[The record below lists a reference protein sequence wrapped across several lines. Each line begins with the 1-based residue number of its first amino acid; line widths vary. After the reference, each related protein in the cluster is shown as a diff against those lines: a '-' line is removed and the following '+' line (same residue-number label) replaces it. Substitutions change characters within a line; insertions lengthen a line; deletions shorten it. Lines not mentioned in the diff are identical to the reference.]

1 MRKVEAMKEE
11 LISYLYEL
19 TKGFPECGL
28 ESFSANQI
36 AESLGLS
43 RSTISSYLNQGCR
56 EGTLVK
62 VRQYPVLFFHKQSLV
77 EQGYAIASTDFDSLE
92 ALSQTKTSKKNK
104 STLEEVI
111 GAHGSLKEAIDQIK
125 TATLYPQ
132 GGLPILL
139 LGASGSGKTFLAS
152 KIHEFSV
159 EQKLIASDAPFIAYN
174 CAQYFSNPELLSSV
188 LFGYTKGAFTGADED
203 RPGLIEKADGGILFL
218 DEVHRL
224 SEEGQEKLFTFM
236 DTGLFS
242 PMGDNSIQKSAAVR
256 LVFATTENIYSAFL
270 PTFLRRLPVII
281 NLPKFQKRSQS
292 ERLQLVDS
300 FFVRESGILKKE
312 LHVSER
318 LTDFL
323 LSADLEGNVGKI
335 KNIVKYACA
344 NAYVHQ
350 QEEDAVKVRLLDLPR
365 EFTARFKEQVRPG
378 RKAQADRV
386 YLPNTVKQPQLQSRE
401 VNHLERFFK
410 DLEKDFGEF
419 SNHQLQT
426 KDFLNKSSQ
435 SVTLLMDELMFRE
448 SYEKD
453 ENLYSLLTYNL
464 RQIFENLHDSY
475 GFPQDGNLVVALAN
489 YLYIKGSKEVTLT
502 DALWPA
508 KRRKLLDFLGEA
520 LEVPYWYAKKLL
532 SKLAQQLDQ
541 EVYDDDLILVTFYF
555 YSLELSSVT
564 NEIKGL
570 VLAHGYSTASS
581 LANVANRMLKKN
593 VFSAY
598 DMPLDIS
605 LDKIETHLI
614 HYLDDNRTDA
624 GLILLVDM
632 GSLNQ
637 LGERL
642 EKRLRGPL
650 MIIDHVSTPLV
661 LEIGQQI
668 LNGKSIGEIDKGIES
683 ELHIRKQLIYP
694 QKEKKKAIL
703 TCCYTGIG
711 SATQIQEILQK
722 CLEER
727 AADCVILPYDYKK
740 LAQNKTYEMPFQLY
754 DVLMI
759 VGTEDPQIANVP
771 YIGLDQLVNG
781 ERIGQF
787 IELLQDYF
795 PIEEKDIED
804 ELIFNFSINKI
815 VENLT
820 ILDATKLLRL
830 VQTAVGQTEE
840 LLGESFTNNQL
851 FLLYLHCSCMVER
864 ILRKESVDEQA
875 DLAEYKQ
882 KYSHRL
888 DLIHHGFKDLESEY
902 TITIP
907 DLELRLINDIIGE

>member
-1 MRKVEAMKEE
+1 MKDE
-11 LISYLYEL
+11 LTSYLYDL
-19 TKGFPECGL
+19 TKGFPDCGL
-28 ESFSANQI
+28 EAFSANQI
-36 AESLGLS
+36 AETLGLS

-56 EGTLVK
+56 EKTLVK
-62 VRQYPVLFFHKQSLV
+62 VRQYPVLFFHKQALI
-77 EQGYAIASTDFDSLE
+77 EQGYAITSSDYDAVESMGRSKLT
-92 ALSQTKTSKKNK
+92 TKNA
-104 STLEEVI
+104 LEEVI

-125 TATLYPQ
+125 TAALYPD

-152 KIHEFSV
+152 KIYEFSV
-159 EQKLIASDAPFIAYN
+159 EQQLIDQEAPFIAYN
-174 CAQYFSNPELLSSV
+174 CAQYYSNPELLSSV
-188 LFGYTKGAFTGADED
+188 LFGYTKGAFTGADEN

-236 DTGLFS
+236 DTGVFS
-242 PMGDNSIQKSAAVR
+242 PMGGNSIQKKANVR
-256 LVFATTENIYSAFL
+256 LIFATTENIYSAFL

-292 ERLQLVDS
+292 ERLQLIDS
-300 FFVRESGILKKE
+300 FFVRESQILKKE
-312 LHVSER
+312 LHVSET

-323 LSADLEGNVGKI
+323 LTADLEGNVGKI

-350 QEEDAVKVRLLDLPR
+350 QDNPAVQVRLMDLPR
-365 EFTARFKEQVRPG
+365 EFTSRFKEQFKPRK
-378 RKAQADRV
+378 KAQPDRV

-401 VNHLERFFK
+401 ENQLAGFYRELLGDFDQFLEH
-410 DLEKDFGEF
+410 DI
-419 SNHQLQT
+419 ST
-426 KDFLNKSSQ
+426 KDFLNKTSQ
-435 SVTLLMDELMFRE
+435 SVTLLMDEFMFRE

-453 ENLYSLLTYNL
+453 ENLYSLLTYHL

-475 GFPQDGNLVVALAN
+475 GFVQDGNLVVALAN
-489 YLYIKGSKEVTLT
+489 YLYFKGSKELTLDDPVWQT
-502 DALWPA
+502 
-508 KRRKLLDFLGEA
+508 KRRKLLEFLGEA
-520 LEVPYWYAKKLL
+520 LEIPFWYAKKLL

-541 EVYDDDLILVTFYF
+541 EVHDDDLILMTFYF
-555 YSLELSSVT
+555 YSLELSNVT
-564 NEIKGL
+564 SEIKGL

-593 VFSAY
+593 VFAAY
-598 DMPLDIS
+598 DMPIDIS
-605 LDKIETHLI
+605 LEKIESHLI
-614 HYLDDNRTDA
+614 RYLDEHRTDA
-624 GLILLVDM
+624 GLVLLVDM

-668 LNGKSIGEIDKGIES
+668 LNGKSIGEIDKGIEA

-722 CLEER
+722 CLGETAE
-727 AADCVILPYDYKK
+727 DCVIIPYDYKK
-740 LAQNKTYEMPFQLY
+740 LAQNKTYETPFQLY

-787 IELLQDYF
+787 IELLQVHYAV
-795 PIEEKDIED
+795 EKKNIED

-830 VQTAVGQTEE
+830 VQNAIGQTEE
-840 LLGESFTNNQL
+840 LLGENFNNSQR

-864 ILRKESVDEQA
+864 ILRKESVDAQEDIQ
-875 DLAEYKQ
+875 EYKQ
-882 KYSHRL
+882 KFGHRL
-888 DLIHHGFKDLESEY
+888 DLIHHGFKELESEY
-902 TITIP
+902 TISIP